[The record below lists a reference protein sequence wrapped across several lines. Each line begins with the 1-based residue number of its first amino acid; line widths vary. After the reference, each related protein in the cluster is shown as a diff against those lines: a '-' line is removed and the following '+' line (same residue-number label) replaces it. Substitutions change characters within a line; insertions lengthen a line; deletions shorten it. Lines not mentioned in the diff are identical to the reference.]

1 MVKEGNW
8 SQERSVEEKGRDRSE
23 KGSQLNGRLVI
34 RTQETVCDTNRI
46 RREGGGVVGGSK
58 RQLVKTAESGKK
70 KEKKTSVSP
79 VNELNM

>member
-1 MVKEGNW
+1 MWELLAEGCRWRERKPAVKEGNW
-8 SQERSVEEKGRDRSE
+8 SQEHSVEEKGRDRSE

-58 RQLVKTAESGKK
+58 RQLAKTAEI
-70 KEKKTSVSP
+70 
-79 VNELNM
+79 

>member
-8 SQERSVEEKGRDRSE
+8 SQEHSVEEKGRDRSE
-23 KGSQLNGRLVI
+23 KGSQLNRWLVI

-46 RREGGGVVGGSK
+46 RREGGGVVCGSK
-58 RQLVKTAESGKK
+58 RQLVKTAESKK
-70 KEKKTSVSP
+70 KKRKERRVSS